1 MGDDVGVVENE
12 GGAVGVGT
20 GIAFRTVDIT
30 NNFSD
35 DVFCKAGDVVG
46 GVEGSGDGGVVGTEE
61 AEIVV
66 ASGVAFGDIEGVS
79 VIWNG
84 SIDNVGGMFEGFG
97 GDTEGEFDVGG
108 GGDIGEI
115 GDEGVEVG

>member
-20 GIAFRTVDIT
+20 GRAFRTVDIT

-46 GVEGSGDGGVVGTEE
+46 DVEGS
-61 AEIVV
+61 
-66 ASGVAFGDIEGVS
+66 
-79 VIWNG
+79 
-84 SIDNVGGMFEGFG
+84 
-97 GDTEGEFDVGG
+97 
-108 GGDIGEI
+108 